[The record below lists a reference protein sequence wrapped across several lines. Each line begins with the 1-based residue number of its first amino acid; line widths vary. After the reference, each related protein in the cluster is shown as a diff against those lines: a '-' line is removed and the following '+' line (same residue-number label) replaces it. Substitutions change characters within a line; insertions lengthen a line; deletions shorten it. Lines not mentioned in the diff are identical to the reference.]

1 MKNGTKSEI
10 SISVHL
16 DEEQKPLKIFW
27 KADQGGGVKSMQ
39 ESKAMFLSFFDGE
52 AKDTMKLD
60 LWTKEFQVGEMDR
73 FVFHSL
79 RAMADAYIKATNNKE
94 LANKM
99 QQFAHHFAEETKII
113 PKEE

>member
-1 MKNGTKSEI
+1 MTSDYKSEI

-16 DEEQKPLKIFW
+16 DEEKKPKKIFW
-27 KADQGGGVKSMQ
+27 KANEDGESKSMQ

-113 PKEE
+113 PKQD